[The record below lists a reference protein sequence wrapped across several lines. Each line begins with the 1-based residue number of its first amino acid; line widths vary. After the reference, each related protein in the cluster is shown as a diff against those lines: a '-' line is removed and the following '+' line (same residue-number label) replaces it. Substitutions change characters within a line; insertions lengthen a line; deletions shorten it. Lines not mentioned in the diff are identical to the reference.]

1 MRVNDDFHSRA
12 IVRAAE
18 QRWVPSP
25 LPGVE
30 RVMLDRL
37 GAERGRATSLVRYAQ
52 GSSFHAHAHPGGE
65 EILVLQGTF
74 SDESGDYG
82 PGWYLRHP
90 PGSNHRPW
98 STEGALIFVK
108 LWQMPDNE
116 TCTVRTQTRDPS
128 TWMRGSAVERCPLYA
143 SDAERVQL
151 LSLPAG
157 ATFKPDT
164 ARGAELL
171 VIEGGLAEANANANV
186 YANLEQFSWVRLPHG
201 DATLFTASPAGA
213 TLYLKTGHL
222 AAPIR

>member
-1 MRVNDDFHSRA
+1 MRVNDDLHSRA
-12 IVRAAE
+12 IVSAAE

-37 GAERGRATSLVRYAQ
+37 GAERGRATSLVRYAP

-74 SDESGDYG
+74 SDESGHYG

-108 LWQMPDNE
+108 LWQMPDSE
-116 TCTVRTQTRDPS
+116 TCTVRAHTRDPA
-128 TWMRGSAVERCPLYA
+128 TWMRGSDVERCPLYA
-143 SDAERVQL
+143 CDAEQVQL
-151 LSLPAG
+151 LRLPAR
-157 ATFKPDT
+157 AAFKPDT

-171 VIEGGLAEANANANV
+171 VIEGGLAEAHAN
-186 YANLEQFSWVRLPHG
+186 YEPFSWVRLPHG
-201 DATLFTASPAGA
+201 DAAVFTAGPAGT

-222 AAPIR
+222 ATPSR

>member
-1 MRVNDDFHSRA
+1 MRVNDDFHRRA
-12 IVRAAE
+12 IVSAAE

-30 RVMLDRL
+30 RVVLDRL
-37 GAERGRATSLVRYAQ
+37 GAERGRATSLVRYAP

-74 SDESGDYG
+74 SDESGDHG

-98 STEGALIFVK
+98 STGGALIFVK
-108 LWQMPDNE
+108 LWQMPDSE
-116 TCTVRTQTRDPS
+116 TSTVRTPTGDPS
-128 TWMRGSAVERCPLYA
+128 TWMRGSPIERCPLYA
-143 SDAERVQL
+143 SDAEQVQL
-151 LSLPAG
+151 LRLSAR
-157 ATFKPDT
+157 AEFKPHT
-164 ARGAELL
+164 AKGAELL
-171 VIEGGLAEANANANV
+171 VVEGGLTESHAH
-186 YANLEQFSWVRLPHG
+186 YEQFSWMRLPCG
-201 DATLFTASPAGA
+201 DAATFTAGPVGA

>member
-1 MRVNDDFHSRA
+1 MRVNDDFQSRA
-12 IVRAAE
+12 IVSAAE

-37 GAERGRATSLVRYAQ
+37 GAERGRATSLVRYAP
-52 GSSFHAHAHPGGE
+52 GSSFPAHGHPGGE

-74 SDESGDYG
+74 SDESGDHG

-98 STEGALIFVK
+98 STDGALIFVK
-108 LWQMPDNE
+108 LWQMPDSE
-116 TCTVRTQTRDPS
+116 TSTVRTHTGNTA
-128 TWMRGSAVERCPLYA
+128 TWMRDADIERCPLYA
-143 SDAERVQL
+143 SDAEQVQL
-151 LSLPAG
+151 LRLPAR
-157 ATFKPDT
+157 AAFQPDT

-171 VIEGGLAEANANANV
+171 VVEGGLAEAHAT
-186 YANLEQFSWVRLPHG
+186 YEPFSWMRLPCG
-201 DATLFTASPAGA
+201 DAAAFTAGPAGA

-222 AAPIR
+222 ATPIR